1 MSPQNLTC
9 KNGKTIQ
16 DVLCVLIMYIGI
28 YVHRYIGNFANHVPA
43 ANIWP
48 LR

>member
-9 KNGKTIQ
+9 KNEKTMQ

-28 YVHRYIGNFANHVPA
+28 YEHS
-43 ANIWP
+43 
-48 LR
+48 